1 MNAVLAFLDRLWTSF
16 KARKAEKAARDL
28 EAGKVILDQAQREAE
43 AMEKARKELD
53 ATLSAAPAVPPPLPT
68 P

>member
-1 MNAVLAFLDRLWTSF
+1 MNAILDWVDRVWTTL
-16 KARKAEKAARDL
+16 KARKAARAAADL

-53 ATLSAAPAVPPPLPT
+53 ATLSAVPAVPPPIPK